1 MVPLHSPSSR
11 EPFPVRWGSRV
22 LLPLTLALAVAAA
35 WTRPGDL
42 SLASLRPVYLLSI
55 VAGLFAFWCRPRASG
70 RGGVTAALRVLLW
83 GSLLVWILAGTN
95 RGLAPGRAFPYL
107 LAFAAAALLLYAG
120 RQSAR
125 LHPRL
130 TLLALVCGVAFG
142 LAAGVL
148 RNHALVISSGFLL
161 AAGLAAMGPAVVLL
175 SVGNGARGWRWW
187 FFAVS
192 LTALFCAYWGVRA
205 AIPGRVPA
213 SPPTARQLAQ
223 SAPLPQAVHQTLRT
237 RLFRGVGLG
246 ALDAYLAASGDT
258 SAGPESRSATASLFP
273 ERQANWTRGAET
285 KSPGRSP
292 VASREVPRV
301 QRPYEPRG
309 IGSLRMFALELG
321 VLGAGLALVC
331 VLFLVMD
338 VVEAVWTSR
347 RSPLSLLALGTLAI
361 WVGILAE
368 GAAGPG
374 LRQPGA
380 ILLWGA
386 LAGVLWGMAAAI
398 RDSQGAFAAGGTWE
412 SPVPRFRFQGQDTLF
427 PSESPAGARGPMSFV
442 VSSVRSVSESP
453 AGARGPMPGEGNAMT
468 PGNGWRDRSPALGER
483 IAVVLSLAVA
493 AGLVLVIALPRK
505 AERLDTPDSC
515 HAALAKDPFREE
527 TYAALARLHFDRK
540 EVARMEIA
548 LENGRAYCPD
558 SALLAAWE
566 VEHARL
572 ADDPALLEAALLRA
586 ASLSPEQYPGLRNR
600 YLEELA
606 VILEHQ
612 KRLPAALETYCRL
625 FQCQP
630 DDPVSRRAVQR
641 LAVAVFP
648 SIPEPAGSGNDE

>member
-1 MVPLHSPSSR
+1 MVASSSSSPCEPLA
-11 EPFPVRWGSRV
+11 VRWTRWV
-22 LLPLTLALAVAAA
+22 LLPLTLTLALAAA

-42 SLASLRPVYLLSI
+42 SLASLRAVCLLSI
-55 VAGLFAFWCRPRASG
+55 AAGLLAFWCRPRASG
-70 RGGVTAALRVLLW
+70 RGSVAAALRVLPW
-83 GSLLVWILAGTN
+83 GALLVWILAGAN

-107 LAFAAAALLLYAG
+107 MTSISAALLLYAG

-130 TLLALVCGVAFG
+130 TLPALVCGVALG
-142 LAAGVL
+142 LGAGVL

-161 AAGLAAMGPAVVLL
+161 AAGLVVMGPVVVLL
-175 SVGNGARGWRWW
+175 SVHNGARGWRWW
-187 FFAVS
+187 FLAVS
-192 LTALFCAYWGVRA
+192 LTVLFCAYWTART
-205 AIPGRVPA
+205 AIPRRVPA
-213 SPPTARQLAQ
+213 SPPTAFQLAQ
-223 SAPLPQAVHQTLRT
+223 SAPLPQAVHQMLRT
-237 RLFRGVGLG
+237 RLFRGAGLG
-246 ALDAYLAASGDT
+246 VPDAYLAASGDT

-273 ERQANWTRGAET
+273 ERQAGWIRQVET
-285 KSPGRSP
+285 K
-292 VASREVPRV
+292 ASGQPLAPTRQVVPRV
-301 QRPYEPRG
+301 QRPYEPKG
-309 IGSLRMFALELG
+309 IGSLGMFALELG

-331 VLFLVMD
+331 VLFLVMN

-368 GAAGPG
+368 GAVGPG

-386 LAGVLWGMAAAI
+386 LAGVLWGMAAAV
-398 RDSQGAFAAGGTWE
+398 RDSE
-412 SPVPRFRFQGQDTLF
+412 RFQGQDTLF
-427 PSESPAGARGPMSFV
+427 PSESPAQAPGPMHSAL
-442 VSSVRSVSESP
+442 STQHSALSTQHSK
-453 AGARGPMPGEGNAMT
+453 A
-468 PGNGWRDRSPALGER
+468 PALARR
-483 IAVVLSLAVA
+483 IAVVVSLAVA

-505 AERLDTPDSC
+505 AERLDTLDSC
-515 HAALAKDPFREE
+515 YAALARDPFREE
-527 TYAALARLHFDRK
+527 TYAALARLHFERK

-548 LENGRAYCPD
+548 LENGRAYRPD

-586 ASLSPEQYPGLRNR
+586 ASLSPEEYPGLRSC

-606 VILEHQ
+606 VIQEHQ

-625 FQCQP
+625 FQCRPNDP
-630 DDPVSRRAVQR
+630 DCRRAVQR

-648 SIPEPAGSGNDE
+648 SIPEPAESGNDE

>member
-1 MVPLHSPSSR
+1 MVPHHPPSSR
-11 EPFPVRWGSRV
+11 ESFPVRWTRWA
-22 LLPLTLALAVAAA
+22 LLPLTLALALAAA

-42 SLASLRPVYLLSI
+42 SLASLRAAYLLSI
-55 VAGLFAFWCRPRASG
+55 VAGLFAFWRRPRASG
-70 RGGVTAALRVLLW
+70 RGRVAAALRVLLW
-83 GSLLVWILAGTN
+83 GALLVWILAGTN

-107 LAFAAAALLLYAG
+107 VASVSAALMLYAG
-120 RQSAR
+120 HQSAR

-161 AAGLAAMGPAVVLL
+161 AGGLAVMGPVVVLL

-192 LTALFCAYWGVRA
+192 LTALFCAYWTAGA
-205 AIPGRVPA
+205 AIPRHVPA
-213 SPPTARQLAQ
+213 SPPTAFQLAQ

-246 ALDAYLAASGDT
+246 ALDAYLAASRDPAG
-258 SAGPESRSATASLFP
+258 GPEPRSATASLFP

-285 KSPGRSP
+285 KAPDQSP

-301 QRPYEPRG
+301 QRPYEPKG

-321 VLGAGLALVC
+321 VLGAGIALVC

-347 RSPLSLLALGTLAI
+347 RSSVSLLALGTLAI

-368 GAAGPG
+368 GVAGPG
-374 LRQPGA
+374 LHLPAA
-380 ILLWGA
+380 IVLWGA
-386 LAGVLWGMAAAI
+386 LGGVLWGMAAAI
-398 RDSQGAFAAGGTWE
+398 RDSEEAFAAGATREG
-412 SPVPRFRFQGQDTLF
+412 
-427 PSESPAGARGPMSFV
+427 PAGARGPI
-442 VSSVRSVSESP
+442 
-453 AGARGPMPGEGNAMT
+453 PGEGNAMT
-468 PGNGWRDRSPALGER
+468 PGNGWRDRFPALGER

-493 AGLVLVIALPRK
+493 AVLVLVIALPRK
-505 AERLDTPDSC
+505 AERLDTLDSC
-515 HAALAKDPFREE
+515 YAALARDPFREE
-527 TYAALARLHFDRK
+527 TYAALARLHFERK
-540 EVARMEIA
+540 EVVKMEMV
-548 LENGRAYCPD
+548 LENGRAYRPD

-572 ADDPALLEAALLRA
+572 ADNPALLEAALLRA
-586 ASLSPEQYPGLRNR
+586 ASLSPEQYPGLRSC

-606 VILEHQ
+606 VIQEHQ

-625 FQCQP
+625 FQCRPNDP
-630 DDPVSRRAVQR
+630 DCRRAVQR
-641 LAVAVFP
+641 LATAVFP
-648 SIPEPAGSGNDE
+648 SIPEPAGSVKYE

>member
-1 MVPLHSPSSR
+1 M
-11 EPFPVRWGSRV
+11 
-22 LLPLTLALAVAAA
+22 
-35 WTRPGDL
+35 
-42 SLASLRPVYLLSI
+42 
-55 VAGLFAFWCRPRASG
+55 
-70 RGGVTAALRVLLW
+70 
-83 GSLLVWILAGTN
+83 
-95 RGLAPGRAFPYL
+95 
-107 LAFAAAALLLYAG
+107 LYAG
-120 RQSAR
+120 RQAAR

-161 AAGLAAMGPAVVLL
+161 AAGLAAMGPVVVLL

-187 FFAVS
+187 FFAAS
-192 LTALFCAYWGVRA
+192 LTALFCAYWVART
-205 AIPGRVPA
+205 AIPRRVPA
-213 SPPTARQLAQ
+213 SPPTAWHLAQ
-223 SAPLPQAVHQTLRT
+223 SAPLPQAVHQMLRT
-237 RLFRGVGLG
+237 RLFRGAGLG

-258 SAGPESRSATASLFP
+258 SAGPESRSATASFFP

-309 IGSLRMFALELG
+309 IGSLGTFALELG

-427 PSESPAGARGPMSFV
+427 PSESPAGARGPMQ
-442 VSSVRSVSESP
+442 E
-453 AGARGPMPGEGNAMT
+453 EGNAMT
-468 PGNGWRDRSPALGER
+468 AGNGRRDRSPALGER
-483 IAVVLSLAVA
+483 IAVVLSLAAA

-515 HAALAKDPFREE
+515 HAALARDPFREE
-527 TYAALARLHFDRK
+527 TYAALVRLHFERK
-540 EVARMEIA
+540 EMARMEIA

-606 VILEHQ
+606 VIQEHQ

-625 FQCQP
+625 FQCRP
-630 DDPVSRRAVQR
+630 NDPECRRAVQR
-641 LAVAVFP
+641 LATAVYP
-648 SIPEPAGSGNDE
+648 EIPRPAGSGNDE

>member
-11 EPFPVRWGSRV
+11 EPFPVGWGCRA
-22 LLPLTLALAVAAA
+22 LLPLVLALTMAPAAA

-42 SLASLRPVYLLSI
+42 SLASLRAVYLLSI
-55 VAGLFAFWCRPRASG
+55 AAGLLAFWCRPRASG
-70 RGGVTAALRVLLW
+70 RGSVAAALRVLPW
-83 GSLLVWILAGTN
+83 GALLVWILAGAN

-107 LAFAAAALLLYAG
+107 VASISAALLLYAG
-120 RQSAR
+120 RRAAR

-130 TLLALVCGVAFG
+130 TLLALVCGVALG

-148 RNHALVISSGFLL
+148 RKHALVISSGFLL
-161 AAGLAAMGPAVVLL
+161 AAGLAVMGPVVVLL
-175 SVGNGARGWRWW
+175 SVGDGARGRRWW

-205 AIPGRVPA
+205 AIPRRFPA
-213 SPPTARQLAQ
+213 SPPTAWHLAQ
-223 SAPLPQAVHQTLRT
+223 SAPLPQALRHTLRAH
-237 RLFRGVGLG
+237 LFGGIGLG
-246 ALDAYLAASGDT
+246 GLDAYLAASRDPAG
-258 SAGPESRSATASLFP
+258 GPELKAASADLFP
-273 ERQANWTRGAET
+273 ERQAGWIRQVET
-285 KSPGRSP
+285 K
-292 VASREVPRV
+292 ASGHPPAPTPREVPRV
-301 QRPYEPRG
+301 QRPYEPKG
-309 IGSLRMFALELG
+309 IGSLGMFALELG

-331 VLFLVMD
+331 VLFLAMD
-338 VVEAVWTSR
+338 VVQAVWTSR

-368 GAAGPG
+368 GAVGSG

-386 LAGVLWGMAAAI
+386 LAGALWGMAAAI
-398 RDSQGAFAAGGTWE
+398 RDSEEAFAAGVTRG
-412 SPVPRFRFQGQDTLF
+412 
-427 PSESPAGARGPMSFV
+427 SPAGERGPMQ
-442 VSSVRSVSESP
+442 
-453 AGARGPMPGEGNAMT
+453 GEGNAMT
-468 PGNGWRDRSPALGER
+468 PGNGWRDRSPALARR

-505 AERLDTPDSC
+505 AERLDTVESC
-515 HAALAKDPFREE
+515 YAALARDPFHEE
-527 TYAALARLHFDRK
+527 TYAALARLHFERK

-572 ADDPALLEAALLRA
+572 ADDPALLETALLRA
-586 ASLSPEQYPGLRNR
+586 ASLSPEQYPGLRSC

-606 VILEHQ
+606 VIQEHQ

-625 FQCQP
+625 FQCRPNDP
-630 DDPVSRRAVQR
+630 DCRRAVQR
-641 LAVAVFP
+641 LAIAVFP
-648 SIPEPAGSGNDE
+648 SIPEPAGGGNDE